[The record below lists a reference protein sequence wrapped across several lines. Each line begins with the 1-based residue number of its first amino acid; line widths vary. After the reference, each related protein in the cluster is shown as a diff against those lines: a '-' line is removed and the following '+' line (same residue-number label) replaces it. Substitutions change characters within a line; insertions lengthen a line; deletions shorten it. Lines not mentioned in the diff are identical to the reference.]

1 MKKTLILL
9 GILLSFSS
17 CFKSYVQ
24 LDITSKWD
32 DRKMKELIGSN
43 KEVEVYFTNKLAVL
57 SNPELEQDQIQG
69 VVSTVEPMNLSRLSY
84 ANRERPSDLIK
95 YAGLP
100 EVQIFVSEEFR
111 DQDTVVINRSNF
123 LQMREYKPDRSATI
137 FSYISTALGL
147 LTMLILISGIAVY
160 YAYLTSNI
168 TSTL

>member
-1 MKKTLILL
+1 MKKTIILL

-32 DRKMKELIGSN
+32 DRKMHELIGSN

-69 VVSTVEPMNLSRLSY
+69 VVSTVEPMNLSRLNH
-84 ANRERPSDLIK
+84 ANREQPSDLIK
-95 YAGLP
+95 HAGLP
-100 EVQIFVSEEFR
+100 EVQIFISEEFR

-123 LQMREYKPDRSATI
+123 LQMREYKTDNSATI
-137 FSYISTALGL
+137 FSYIGSVVGIV
-147 LTMLILISGIAVY
+147 TMLVLIFGIAVY

>member
-1 MKKTLILL
+1 MKKIIILF

-32 DRKMKELIGSN
+32 DRKMKALISSN
-43 KEVEVYFTNKLAVL
+43 KEVEVYFTNKLAVI

-69 VVSTVEPMNLSRLSY
+69 VVSTFQPMNLSHLSY
-84 ANRERPSDLIK
+84 SNGERPTDIIK
-95 YAGLP
+95 NAGLP
-100 EVQIFVSEEFR
+100 EVQIFISEEFK

-123 LQMREYKPDRSATI
+123 MQMRQYKPDHSATI
-137 FSYISTALGL
+137 FSYIGAALGL
-147 LTMLILISGIAVY
+147 VTMLILISGIAVY